1 MRRALAQEAP
11 HRQRSATVTNRTVD
25 ATAESTLMWDRWVND
40 GGASPPQA
48 VADREYAAVTAN
60 HEARQGRRRVGRDRP
75 LPRRRRRQSIVIAGA
90 GVAALETLLALRAL
104 RANVDVTLVAP
115 GPRFVDH
122 SMLSRQPFAAKRV
135 RGLHLERVA
144 EQLDA
149 RWQRGSVDRVE
160 RHRGRIVT
168 TDGSELAYDALVLAV
183 GARPLRAW
191 DCDGVLTYRDGRDA
205 SSFRLLL
212 RRLRDGSVQR
222 VAFVRPPGP
231 TWPMPLYDLAFMTAT
246 DCATH
251 GCSDARLSIVTPE
264 SAPLA
269 AFGTHAG
276 AEVGRLLEQHGVAL
290 HASSYAA
297 PGPGGRLEVRPGDRR
312 LEVDRIVT
320 QPRLVGPRLRGVPC
334 ERDGF
339 IHTDAYGR
347 VHGLEGVFAAG
358 DATSFPVKQGG
369 LATQQADVVAEV
381 IAAGAGVDV
390 EPRPFRPVLRGV
402 LPVAGEA
409 RFMRADIS
417 GRAGDDS
424 ILSREPMWT
433 PANKVYGRYLAAYL
447 GRQVG
452 DADDVREPRRHRA
465 RVPSAAAAG

>member
-1 MRRALAQEAP
+1 
-11 HRQRSATVTNRTVD
+11 
-25 ATAESTLMWDRWVND
+25 
-40 GGASPPQA
+40 
-48 VADREYAAVTAN
+48 
-60 HEARQGRRRVGRDRP
+60 
-75 LPRRRRRQSIVIAGA
+75 
-90 GVAALETLLALRAL
+90 
-104 RANVDVTLVAP
+104 
-115 GPRFVDH
+115 
-122 SMLSRQPFAAKRV
+122 MLSRQPFAAKRV
-135 RGLHLERVA
+135 RGLRLERVA
-144 EQLDA
+144 AELDA
-149 RWQRGSVDRVE
+149 RWQRGCVDRVE
-160 RHRGRIVT
+160 HRRRRIVT

-183 GARPLRAW
+183 GARPRRAW
-191 DCDGVLTYRDGRDA
+191 DCDGVLMYHEGPDA

-212 RRLRDGSVQR
+212 RRLREGSVQR

-251 GCSDARLSIVTPE
+251 GCPDARLSIVTPE

-269 AFGTHAG
+269 VFGTWAS

-297 PGPGGRLEVRPGDRR
+297 PGPGGSLEVRPGDRR

-339 IHTDAYGR
+339 VHTDAYGR
-347 VHGLEGVFAAG
+347 VHGLEGLFAAG

-381 IAAGAGVDV
+381 IAAGAGVAV
-390 EPRPFRPVLRGV
+390 EPRPFRPMLRGV

-417 GRAGDDS
+417 GAGGDDS
-424 ILSREPMWT
+424 TLSREPTWA
-433 PANKVYGRYLAAYL
+433 PANKVHGRYLAAYL

-452 DADDVREPRRHRA
+452 DAGDVLEPRRHRA
-465 RVPSAAAAG
+465 RVPSAVAAG